1 MRTPLLSVIVPV
13 YQGETILPKS
23 LAALA
28 ASDYRRD
35 RWELIVVDDASTDGT
50 AEIAAKWADRVV
62 RLAGRP
68 HGPGFARNRGVEAS
82 RGAWVVFIDAD
93 VVVHADTLRRFVMV
107 MEDDPGIDAV
117 FGSYDDAPPAPDFL
131 SQYRN
136 LLHRYVHLEGAGKAD
151 TFWAGCGAVSRSA
164 FLAAGGFNERRYI
177 RPQIEDIELGYRLL
191 DNGGRIVLSP
201 VIQGA
206 HHKRWRFWGSVRT
219 DLFDRG
225 IPWVRLLLERGG
237 LGRRAN
243 LNLKHGERIKT
254 AFVGLAFVLLG
265 VAILWRRPE
274 PAFGGAILLL
284 AVVLSNLPLV
294 VWFARRRGPLFA
306 LAVVPLNV
314 WYYVLS
320 GLAVVFGVG
329 LHLVS
334 GSPAVKRQDSAGM
347 ALDAG
352 RRHSAHE

>member
-1 MRTPLLSVIVPV
+1 MPMLSVIVPV
-13 YQGETILPKS
+13 HQAETALPKT

-35 RWELIVVDDASTDGT
+35 QWELIVVDDASTDGT
-50 AEIAAKWADRVV
+50 AKVAAKWADRVL
-62 RLAGRP
+62 RLPGRP
-68 HGPGFARNRGVEAS
+68 HGPAFARNRGVEAS
-82 RGAWVVFIDAD
+82 RGTWVVFIDAD
-93 VVVHADTLRRFVMV
+93 VVVHADTLRRFVTV
-107 MEDDPGIDAV
+107 VEADPGIDAV
-117 FGSYDDAPPAPDFL
+117 FGSYDDTPSSPDFL

-164 FLAAGGFNERRYI
+164 FLAAGGFDERRYV

-191 DNGGRIVLSP
+191 DRGGRIALSP
-201 VIQGA
+201 LIQGA
-206 HHKRWRFWGSVRT
+206 HLKRWRFWGSVRT

-254 AFVGLAFVLLG
+254 ALVGLALLLLA

-274 PAFGGAILLL
+274 LAFSGVILLL

-294 VWFARRRGPLFA
+294 VWFARRRGALFA
-306 LAVVPLNV
+306 LATVPLNI

-320 GLAVVFGVG
+320 GFAVVIGFG
-329 LHLVS
+329 LHLAD
-334 GSPAVKRQDSAGM
+334 GCPRVKRRDSTEM
-347 ALDAG
+347 ALDTG
-352 RRHSAHE
+352 RRHSAP